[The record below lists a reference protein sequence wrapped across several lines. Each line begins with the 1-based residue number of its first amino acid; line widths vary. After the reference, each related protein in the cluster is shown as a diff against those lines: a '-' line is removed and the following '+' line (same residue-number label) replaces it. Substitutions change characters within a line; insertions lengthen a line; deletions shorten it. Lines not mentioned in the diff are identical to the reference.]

1 MATALPVGR
10 RERLA
15 QWWSLRTPP
24 ERIFVALG
32 GTVLALAL
40 LWLVA
45 WDPMQRDIERLSRR
59 LGEQRIA
66 LAEARRESDAI
77 AGLAR
82 NAPAA
87 NPADPRAAIEAA
99 LARQNLKSAAGAV
112 DRVDDQHWHV
122 AFAGVAFDALTA
134 LLEGLQRDSSV
145 RATEVSV
152 TARVEPGQ
160 VRADM
165 TLTR

>member
-10 RERLA
+10 RERFA
-15 QWWSLRTPP
+15 QWWSLRTRP
-24 ERIFVALG
+24 ERSVIALG

-40 LWLVA
+40 LWLLA
-45 WDPMQRDIERLSRR
+45 WDPMQRDNERLSRR
-59 LGEQRIA
+59 LAEQRIA
-66 LAEARRESDAI
+66 LAEGRRESDAI

-82 NAPAA
+82 SAPAA
-87 NPADPRAAIEAA
+87 NPGDARAAIEAA
-99 LARQNLKSAAGAV
+99 LARRNLKSAAGAV

-122 AFAGVAFDALTA
+122 AFTGVAFDALTA
-134 LLEGLQRDSSV
+134 LLEGLQRDSGV
-145 RATEVSV
+145 RATEVSL

-160 VRADM
+160 VRADV